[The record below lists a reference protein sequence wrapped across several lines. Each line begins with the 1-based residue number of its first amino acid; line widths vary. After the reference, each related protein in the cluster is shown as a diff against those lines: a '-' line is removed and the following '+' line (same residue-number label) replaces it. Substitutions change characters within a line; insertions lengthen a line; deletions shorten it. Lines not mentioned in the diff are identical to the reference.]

1 MKSINLHV
9 QNMSCAG
16 CAGRVDDALH
26 AVPGVQEVA
35 VNLAAESAIVD
46 FEAPAQ
52 LSALVDSLDKAGYPV
67 ETTTTSLNV
76 EDMHCASCVHKI
88 ESGLQI
94 VPGIV
99 SARANLADETV
110 NVSYATGVVTPGEV
124 AAEVTGLG
132 FPSSTPE
139 ADRHAGRPGD
149 DRKSRE
155 QKQLAWATFWATVL
169 ALPVVTLEMGSHVS
183 PALHDWITHTLSQET
198 NRIIQLVLTTLV
210 LAVPG
215 RQFYLKGI
223 PALIRRA
230 PDMNSLVALG
240 TAAAYGFSL
249 VATLLPDALPA
260 GTANVYFEAAAVIVV
275 LILVGR
281 YLESRAKGRT
291 GDAIRQLLR
300 LQTRTAWVQR
310 GGQPTEPIEIDIDDI
325 VVGDLLQVRPGERIA
340 VDATVVSGES
350 FVDESM
356 LTGEPV
362 PVAKADADTVIGGT
376 VNGTGNLRCRAT
388 AVGRDTVLAQIISM
402 VETAQ
407 GAKFPVQNL
416 VDRVTYW
423 FVPAVIGIA
432 IITIFTWWVFGP
444 SPVSG
449 LALIAG
455 VSVLI
460 IACPCAMGLAT
471 PTSIMVGIG
480 RAAGMGILFRRG
492 DAMQSLSDVSVVAF
506 DKTGTLTVGRPTLT
520 AVNCAPGFN
529 EDDVLKV
536 AAAVESYSEH
546 PIGRAIVTGAS
557 SRGLIT
563 TEVHDFVSTTGGG
576 VQGTVAQRNILVGSR
591 RFLTDK
597 GVDGVDQAAVLTS
610 ADESN
615 TTLFV
620 SLDGKLAAAI
630 SVADSINEHSLAVVT
645 KLKTLGLK
653 VAMVSGDGR
662 SAASAIAESLGID
675 HVSAE
680 VLPDGKVDAI
690 SALRQQFGKVAF
702 VGDGINDA
710 PALAEADVGIAV
722 GSGTDVAIE
731 AADVVLMSH
740 NLQGVV
746 NGIGIS
752 RQTLR
757 NIRQNLF
764 WAFGYNVL
772 LIPIAAGVL
781 YPFYGLLL
789 SPILAASAMAISSVM
804 VVSNALRLRWTKP
817 MMVTGQGDA

>member
-1 MKSINLHV
+1 MTKSITLHV
-9 QNMSCAG
+9 QNMTCAG
-16 CAGRVDDALH
+16 CAGRVDEALH
-26 AVPGVQEVA
+26 AVPGVAAVA
-35 VNLAAESAIVD
+35 VNLAAESAAVD
-46 FEAPAQ
+46 FAAPAQ

-67 ETTTTSLNV
+67 ETTATSLNV
-76 EDMHCASCVHKI
+76 EDMHCASCVHTI
-88 ESGLQI
+88 ESGLRGL
-94 VPGIV
+94 PGV
-99 SARANLADETV
+99 VAASANLSDETV
-110 NVSYATGVVTPGEV
+110 NVTYATGIITASEI

-183 PALHDWITHTLSQET
+183 TALHDWITHTLSQEMDRT
-198 NRIIQLVLTTLV
+198 IQLVLTTLV

-223 PALIRRA
+223 PALVRRA

-300 LQTRTAWVQR
+300 LQTRTAWVER
-310 GGQPTEPIEIDIDDI
+310 DGQPTEIDIDDI
-325 VVGDLLQVRPGERIA
+325 VVGDLLQIRPGERIA

-362 PVAKADADTVIGGT
+362 PVAKAEADTVIGGT
-376 VNGTGNLRCRAT
+376 VNGTGTLRCRAT

-444 SPVSG
+444 SPVIG

-492 DAMQSLSDVSVVAF
+492 DAMQSLSDISVVAF

-529 EDDVLKV
+529 EDDVLTA
-536 AAAVESYSEH
+536 AAAVESSSEH

-576 VQGTVAQRNILVGSR
+576 VQGTVAKRHVLVGSR
-591 RFLTDK
+591 RFLTDHDI
-597 GVDGVDQAAVLTS
+597 DGLDQAAALTTGE
-610 ADESN
+610 ESN

-620 SLDGKLAAAI
+620 AIDGNLAAALF
-630 SVADSINEHSLAVVT
+630 VADSINEHSLAVVT
-645 KLKTLGLK
+645 KLKALGLK
-653 VAMVSGDGR
+653 VAMISGDGR

-675 HVSAE
+675 HFSAE

-690 SALRQQFGKVAF
+690 SVLRQQFGKVAF

-722 GSGTDVAIE
+722 GSGADVAIE
-731 AADVVLMSH
+731 AADVILMSH

-804 VVSNALRLRWTKP
+804 VVSNALRLRWAKP
-817 MMVTGQGDA
+817 MMVTD